1 MREITLADLARQL
14 EGELEGEGHVVV
26 NGIGSLHEAGPR
38 EVSFLSNPRYR
49 KSMENTGAAGVIVS
63 HDTVAKGINL
73 IRVSDPHLGYAKA
86 MEIFF
91 GEDYVS
97 TGISPQASVH
107 PDARIGADP
116 SIHPFAVLC
125 ENTRLGDR
133 VTLMP
138 GVYVGPGA
146 TVGDDSVL
154 HPNVVLERE
163 VQVGKR
169 AIIHAG
175 TIIGSDGYG
184 FAREGEKHHKITHAG
199 TVRVGDDVEIGA
211 NCTVDRAVM
220 GENVIGDG
228 SKLDNLIHVAH
239 NVKIGRDCLILG
251 QVGIS
256 GSTTLGDRVVIAG
269 QSGVIGHAR
278 IGDDTIIASKTA
290 VFKSLPA
297 GSQVAGIPAM
307 EIGQWR
313 KLMVH
318 LGKLDTLNRRVKT
331 LEREIENLREKK
343 EEETE

>member
-14 EGELEGEGHVVV
+14 EGELEGDGTVVV
-26 NGIGSLHEAGPR
+26 SGVGPLHAAGPR

-49 KSMENTGAAGVIVS
+49 KSMETTKAAGVIVS
-63 HDTVAKGINL
+63 HGTVAEGINL
-73 IRVSDPHLGYAKA
+73 IRVGDPHLGYARV

-91 GEDYVS
+91 GQDYVS

-107 PDARIGADP
+107 PDASVGADP

-125 ENTRLGDR
+125 ENARLGDR

-146 TVGDDSVL
+146 VVGNDSVI

-169 AIIHAG
+169 TIIHAG
-175 TIIGSDGYG
+175 TVIGSDGYG
-184 FAREGEKHHKITHAG
+184 FAKEGEKHYKITHAG

-211 NCTVDRAVM
+211 NCTVDRSVM
-220 GENVIGDG
+220 GETVIGDG
-228 SKLDNLIHVAH
+228 SKLDNLIHMAH
-239 NVKIGRDCLILG
+239 NVKIGRNCLILG

-256 GSTTLGDRVVIAG
+256 GSTTLGDRVVMAG
-269 QSGVIGHAR
+269 QSGVVGHAM
-278 IGDDTIIASKTA
+278 IGDDTVIASKTA
-290 VFKSLPA
+290 VFKGLPA

-313 KLMVH
+313 RLMVH
-318 LGKLDTLNRRVKT
+318 LGKLDTLNRRVRT
-331 LEREIENLREKK
+331 LEREIVNITEKEG
-343 EEETE
+343 EEGK

>member
-26 NGIGSLHEAGPR
+26 NGIGPLHEAGPR
-38 EVSFLSNPRYR
+38 EVSFLFNPQYR

-63 HDTVAKGINL
+63 RDTVAKGINL
-73 IRVSDPHLGYAKA
+73 IKVSDPHLGYAKA

-91 GEDYVS
+91 GEDYIS

-125 ENTRLGDR
+125 DNARLGDR

-154 HPNVVLERE
+154 HPNVVIERG

-175 TIIGSDGYG
+175 TVIGSDGYG
-184 FAREGEKHHKITHAG
+184 FAREGEKHHKIIHAG
-199 TVRVGDDVEIGA
+199 IVRVGNDVEIGA
-211 NCTVDRAVM
+211 NCTIDRAAM
-220 GENVIGDG
+220 GETVIGDG
-228 SKLDNLIHVAH
+228 SKLDNLIHMAH

-251 QVGIS
+251 QVGIA
-256 GSTTLGDRVVIAG
+256 GSTTLGDRVIMAG
-269 QSGVIGHAR
+269 QSGVIGHAS
-278 IGDDTIIASKTA
+278 IGDDTVIAAKAA
-290 VFKSLPA
+290 VYKGLPA
-297 GSQVAGIPAM
+297 DSQVAGNPAM
-307 EIGQWR
+307 EMGKWR
-313 KLMVH
+313 RLMVH
-318 LGKLDTLNRRVKT
+318 LGNMDTLTRRVRT
-331 LEREIENLREKK
+331 LEREIENMKEMKVEEK
-343 EEETE
+343 E